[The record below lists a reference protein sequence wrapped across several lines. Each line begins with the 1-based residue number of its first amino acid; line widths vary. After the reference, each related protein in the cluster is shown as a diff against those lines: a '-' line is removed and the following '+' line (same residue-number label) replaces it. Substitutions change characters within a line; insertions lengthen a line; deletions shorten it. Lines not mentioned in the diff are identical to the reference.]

1 MTEKIQIMP
10 RNNRGFS
17 LVEFAIVVV
26 IAGFLLVTGLGL
38 YSAYINDQRVL
49 ETYDKQ
55 RAIISSIRSFSTKYQ
70 RLPCPADP
78 TIAQGE
84 PGFGE
89 ENCLLPFISGARDTP
104 ADGNTS
110 MDPVL
115 VGTIPITSL
124 RSTAL
129 RTNFKEASLD
139 SISDPWGYQMT
150 YAVSRH
156 LTSASSYNSEFG
168 AIGVEAEDG
177 TSLTEIPNSAHYV
190 ILSHGNNHA
199 GAYTMDGIQTTP
211 CTAGTIEAENC
222 NGDAVFVNGILSRGN
237 NSNYYDDIINY
248 QSHSISG
255 LWEFTGQDI
264 YNKNLGNI
272 GVGKANPEEKLD
284 VNGNVRAKKLTAK
297 ELCSD
302 LGSNCWSPANI
313 ASPAGVSCTGTPS
326 PGYVF
331 VTKEIVGGDVVC
343 IEAPKLTV
351 NADQSCDPG
360 ELVVGF
366 KVTGEILCETF

>member
-1 MTEKIQIMP
+1 MTKKIQIMTK
-10 RNNRGFS
+10 NDRGFS
-17 LVEFAIVVV
+17 LVEFSIVVV

-55 RAIISSIRSFSTKYQ
+55 RRITSSIASFRAAYN

-78 TIAQGE
+78 TIARGQ

-104 ADGNTS
+104 ADGDTS

-115 VGTIPITSL
+115 VGTIPIISL
-124 RSTAL
+124 RSTNMRA
-129 RTNFKEASLD
+129 NFKEANFD
-139 SISDPWGYQMT
+139 SISDAWGYQMT

-156 LTSASSYNSEFG
+156 LTSSYNSEFG
-168 AIGVEAEDG
+168 AIRVETEDG

-190 ILSHGNNHA
+190 ILSHGNNKA
-199 GAYTMDGIQTTP
+199 GAYTLDGIQTTP
-211 CTAGTIEAENC
+211 CTTGTIEAENC
-222 NGDAVFVNGILSRGN
+222 NGDAVFVNGVLSRGN

-248 QSHSISG
+248 KSHSISS
-255 LWEFTGQDI
+255 LWEFSSAQDI
-264 YNKNLGNI
+264 HNKNLGNI
-272 GVGKANPEEKLD
+272 GIGEANPAEKLH
-284 VNGNVRAKKLTAK
+284 VNGNVRAKKLTAN

-343 IEAPKLTV
+343 VEAPKLTV
-351 NADQSCDPG
+351 NADQSCGSG